1 MSSIP
6 RVSLEDTL
14 YLLQLV
20 RETALSRGEE
30 TKAARIAP
38 VVQEMGTLVEKAR
51 QVNPAPSPAG
61 GILGQPDFKKLLEIS
76 QNRAVEP
83 SQAGMS
89 AASVG
94 ERNRMIAAMA
104 AAEMSDVEI
113 ARQFGM
119 TREEVRLVLNAQK
132 NLPVR

>member
-30 TKAARIAP
+30 AKAARIAP

-51 QVNPAPSPAG
+51 QVNPAPPPAS

-76 QNRAVEP
+76 QNRTLEP
-83 SQAGMS
+83 SQPGMS

-94 ERNRMIAAMA
+94 ERNRMIVAMA
-104 AAEMSDVEI
+104 AAEMSDIEI
-113 ARQFGM
+113 ARQFGL

-132 NLPVR
+132 NQPVR

>member
-30 TKAARIAP
+30 AKAARVAP

-51 QVNPAPSPAG
+51 KAPPVSAPAA

-76 QNRAVEP
+76 QKRVVEP
-83 SQAGMS
+83 PQAGVS
-89 AASVG
+89 AASVS

-132 NLPVR
+132 IHPVR

>member
-14 YLLQLV
+14 YLLQLL

-30 TKAARIAP
+30 AKAARIAP

-51 QVNPAPSPAG
+51 QVNPAPSPVA

-76 QNRAVEP
+76 RNRTVESP
-83 SQAGMS
+83 QPGIP
-89 AASVG
+89 AASVS
-94 ERNRMIAAMA
+94 ERNRMIVAMA

-132 NLPVR
+132 PQPVR